1 MDRSGVGL
9 IASNANNLD
18 MDHKAS
24 RQPSRGWSTLLNDS
38 LDDCEG
44 LFVAPENEAE
54 DASHDIAMLLQQLP
68 DRQRLP
74 IQYVKVDGG
83 SVADTAKR
91 TGMSESSVK
100 IGIHRGPKALAAS
113 IRTLE

>member
-1 MDRSGVGL
+1 
-9 IASNANNLD
+9 
-18 MDHKAS
+18 
-24 RQPSRGWSTLLNDS
+24 
-38 LDDCEG
+38 
-44 LFVAPENEAE
+44 
-54 DASHDIAMLLQQLP
+54 
-68 DRQRLP
+68 LP
-74 IQYVKVDGG
+74 IQYVKVEGG